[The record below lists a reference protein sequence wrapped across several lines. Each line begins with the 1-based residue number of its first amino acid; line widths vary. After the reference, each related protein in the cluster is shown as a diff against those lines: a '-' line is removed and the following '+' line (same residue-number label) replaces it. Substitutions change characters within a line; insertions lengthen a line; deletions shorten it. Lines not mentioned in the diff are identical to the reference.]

1 MQLRSEYMSPN
12 DIASSTETVD
22 PFSVSQEILAAA
34 TLVEKVMTIIRDRIN
49 AMSLMPGAR
58 LPSIRRLSE
67 TMSVSK
73 STVVEAYDRLVAE
86 GIIQAR
92 RGAGFYVAEKNH
104 HPLITAD
111 SATQRDRNINP
122 YWVMRQSFNHGAIHH
137 EPSSPAEAIC
147 RPGCGWLP
155 ADWLPE
161 EAIRRALR
169 QIARNPAANITEY
182 DEPLGFQPLR
192 QLLSTRLREQGV
204 TAAPSQILLTDSGT
218 NALDLIC
225 RTFIRPGDTVLI
237 DDPCY
242 FNFRGLLLA
251 QHANLVGVPYTPHGP
266 DLESFARLCAQHR
279 PKLYISN
286 SGIHNPTGA
295 TMQPAT
301 AHRLLKLAEQYDL
314 MLVEDNI
321 FADFHSNPPPL
332 LAELDGLE
340 RVIHI
345 GSFSKSLSAATRAG
359 YIAARPD
366 WLENLTDMKLATNFA
381 NNALSSQIIHHLL
394 TDGSYRRHIE
404 QIRVKLAECQTRT
417 RQRLL
422 AIGLTPWCEPVGGLF
437 LWVQLPDN
445 LPEGVDADVIAK
457 RALDH
462 NIVLAPGNIFSQS
475 QTCGRFLRFNV
486 AQAAHPRIYEILK
499 HIMHQ
504 PVS

>member
-1 MQLRSEYMSPN
+1 MTYHSGYTAPNALQTASDTADQL
-12 DIASSTETVD
+12 
-22 PFSVSQEILAAA
+22 SVSQEILEAT
-34 TLVEKVMTIIRDRIN
+34 TLVEKVMTIIRDRIS

-67 TMSVSK
+67 TMSISK

-104 HPLITAD
+104 PPLISSDFAD
-111 SATQRDRNINP
+111 THNRNINP
-122 YWVMRQSFNHGAIHH
+122 YWVMRQSLSNTETTF
-137 EPSSPAEAIC
+137 

-155 ADWLPE
+155 SDWLPE

-169 QIARNPAANITEY
+169 QIARNPASNISEY
-182 DEPLGFQPLR
+182 DEPLGLPLLR

-225 RTFIRPGDTVLI
+225 RTFIRSGDTVLI

-251 QHANLVGVPYTPHGP
+251 QGVNLVGVPYTPQGP
-266 DLESFARLCAQHR
+266 DLESFARLCTQYR
-279 PKLYISN
+279 PKLYLCN

-295 TMQPAT
+295 TIQPAT
-301 AHRLLKLAEQYDL
+301 AHRLLKLAEQHDL
-314 MLVEDNI
+314 ILVEDNI
-321 FADFHSNPPPL
+321 FADFHQNPPPL

-345 GSFSKSLSAATRAG
+345 GSFSKSLSAATRTG

-381 NNALSSQIIHHLL
+381 SNALSSQIIYQLL
-394 TDGSYRRHIE
+394 TDGSYRSHIE
-404 QIRVKLAECQTRT
+404 KIRVRLAECQTRT
-417 RQRLL
+417 RQKLL
-422 AIGLTPWCEPVGGLF
+422 NAGFKLWCEPVGGMF
-437 LWVQLPDN
+437 LWAQLPDD
-445 LPEGVDADVIAK
+445 LPEGVDSDMIAR

-475 QTCGRFLRFNV
+475 QTCSRFMRFNV
-486 AQAAHPRIYEILK
+486 AQSVHPKIFDTLRQ
-499 HIMHQ
+499 IMYL
-504 PVS
+504 PAT

>member
-1 MQLRSEYMSPN
+1 MKHYSANMLPDDKVKAGNTADQH
-12 DIASSTETVD
+12 
-22 PFSVSQEILAAA
+22 SVSQDILEAT
-34 TLVEKVMTIIRDRIN
+34 TLVEKVMTIIRDRIS

-86 GIIQAR
+86 GIIVAR
-92 RGAGFYVAEKNH
+92 RGAGFYVADKTH
-104 HPLITAD
+104 PPLITSDFAE
-111 SATQRDRNINP
+111 THNRNINP
-122 YWVMRQSFNHGAIHH
+122 YWVMRQSF
-137 EPSSPAEAIC
+137 SKQDTML

-161 EAIRRALR
+161 DAIRRALR
-169 QIARNPAANITEY
+169 QIARNPQANISEY
-182 DEPLGFQPLR
+182 DEPLGFPPLR
-192 QLLSTRLREQGV
+192 QLLSTRLSEQGV

-251 QHANLVGVPYTPHGP
+251 QGINLIGVRFTPHGP
-266 DLESFARLCAQHR
+266 DLEHFSQLCAQHR
-279 PKLYISN
+279 PQLYICN

-295 TMQPAT
+295 TIQPAT
-301 AHRLLKLAEQYDL
+301 AHRLLKLAEQHDL
-314 MLVEDNI
+314 ILVEDNI
-321 FADFHSNPPPL
+321 FADFHINPPPL

-345 GSFSKSLSAATRAG
+345 GSFSKSLSAATRTG

-366 WLENLTDMKLATNFA
+366 WLEDLTDMKLATNFA
-381 NNALSSQIIHHLL
+381 SNALSSQIIHHLL
-394 TDGSYRRHIE
+394 TDGSYRSHIDK
-404 QIRVKLAECQTRT
+404 IRVKLAECQTRT
-417 RQRLL
+417 YQKLTNS
-422 AIGLTPWCEPVGGLF
+422 GFTPWCKPVGGMF
-437 LWVQLPDN
+437 LWVQLPDD
-445 LPEGVDADVIAK
+445 LPEGVDADEIAR
-457 RALDH
+457 RALSH

-475 QTCGRFLRFNV
+475 QTCSRFLRFNV
-486 AQAAHPRIYEILK
+486 AQSVQPKIYETLK
-499 HIMHQ
+499 RIMYQ
-504 PVS
+504 PSQ

>member
-1 MQLRSEYMSPN
+1 MDQLSLSQ
-12 DIASSTETVD
+12 DILEAT
-22 PFSVSQEILAAA
+22 
-34 TLVEKVMTIIRDRIN
+34 TLVEKVMTIIRDRIS

-104 HPLITAD
+104 LPLIAAD
-111 SATQRDRNINP
+111 FTETRNRSINP
-122 YWVMRQSFNHGAIHH
+122 YWVMRQSLGTG
-137 EPSSPAEAIC
+137 EATL

-161 EAIRRALR
+161 DAIRRALR
-169 QIARNPAANITEY
+169 QIARNPAANIAEY
-182 DEPLGFQPLR
+182 DEPLGFRPLR
-192 QLLSTRLREQGV
+192 QLLSTRLHEQGV
-204 TAAPSQILLTDSGT
+204 TAAPAQILLTDSGT

-225 RTFIRPGDTVLI
+225 RTFLRAGDTVLI

-251 QHANLVGVPYTPHGP
+251 QGVNLVGVPYTPYGP
-266 DLESFARLCAQHR
+266 DLASFAQYCAQYR

-286 SGIHNPTGA
+286 SGLHNPTGA

-301 AHRLLKLAEQYDL
+301 AHRLLKFAEQYDL
-314 MLVEDNI
+314 ILVEDNI
-321 FADFHSNPPPL
+321 FADFHANPPPL

-359 YIAARPD
+359 YIVARPD

-381 NNALSSQIIHHLL
+381 SNALSSQIIHHLL
-394 TDGSYRRHIE
+394 TDGSYRSHIE
-404 QIRVKLAECQTRT
+404 KIRARLAECQTKA
-417 RQRLL
+417 RQKLR

-437 LWVQLPDN
+437 LWVQLPDD
-445 LPEGVDADVIAK
+445 LPDGVDSDVIAK

-462 NIVLAPGNIFSQS
+462 NIVLSPGNIFSQS
-475 QTCGRFLRFNV
+475 QSCGRFLRFNV
-486 AQAAHPRIYEILK
+486 AQSLHPRLYQTLQ
-499 HIMHQ
+499 HIMAQ
-504 PVS
+504 PADAPQDSFHRS

>member
-1 MQLRSEYMSPN
+1 MQFRSEDMSPN
-12 DIASSTETVD
+12 DINIPDHTVD
-22 PFSVSQEILAAA
+22 AFSVSQEILEAT

-49 AMSLMPGAR
+49 AMSLMSGAR

-104 HPLITAD
+104 QPLITAD
-111 SATQRDRNINP
+111 FVEQRDRSINP
-122 YWVMRQSFNHGAIHH
+122 YWVMRQSFHHGATDNV
-137 EPSSPAEAIC
+137 EAIC

-155 ADWLPE
+155 SDWLPE
-161 EAIRRALR
+161 ESIRRALR
-169 QIARNPAANITEY
+169 QIARNPTANIAEY
-182 DEPLGFQPLR
+182 DEPLGFLPLR

-204 TAAPSQILLTDSGT
+204 TIGSSQILLTDSGT

-251 QHANLVGVPYTPHGP
+251 QHVNLVGVPYTPHGP
-266 DLESFARLCAQHR
+266 DLESFAQLCTQHR
-279 PKLYISN
+279 PKLYLSN

-301 AHRLLKLAEQYDL
+301 AHRLLKLAEQHDL
-314 MLVEDNI
+314 ILVEDNI
-321 FADFHSNPPPL
+321 FADFHNNPPPL

-345 GSFSKSLSAATRAG
+345 GSFSKSLSAATRVG
-359 YIAARPD
+359 YITARQD

-381 NNALSSQIIHHLL
+381 SNALSSQIIHHLL

-404 QIRVKLAECQTRT
+404 QIRVKLAECQTRI

-486 AQAAHPRIYEILK
+486 AQAAHPRIYETLK

-504 PVS
+504 PLNS

>member
-1 MQLRSEYMSPN
+1 MMHESGYQYPDPANTADDTTGQL
-12 DIASSTETVD
+12 
-22 PFSVSQEILAAA
+22 SVSQEILEAT

-92 RGAGFYVAEKNH
+92 RGAGFYVAEKNQFL
-104 HPLITAD
+104 PITTD
-111 SATQRDRNINP
+111 FKEIRDRNINP
-122 YWVMRQSFNHGAIHH
+122 YWVMRQSFSNH
-137 EPSSPAEAIC
+137 ETPF

-155 ADWLPE
+155 QDWLPE
-161 EAIRRALR
+161 ESIRRALR
-169 QIARNPAANITEY
+169 QIARSPSSNISDYE
-182 DEPLGFQPLR
+182 EPLGLLPLR

-204 TAAPSQILLTDSGT
+204 IAAPAQILITDSGT

-225 RTFIRPGDTVLI
+225 RTFIRAGDTVLI

-242 FNFRGLLLA
+242 FNFRGLLLT
-251 QHANLVGVPYTPHGP
+251 QGIQLIGVPYTPQGP
-266 DLESFARLCAQHR
+266 DLEHFAQLCAQHR
-279 PKLYISN
+279 PKLYICN

-295 TMQPAT
+295 TIQPAT
-301 AHRLLKLAEQYDL
+301 AHRLLKLAEQHDL
-314 MLVEDNI
+314 ILVEDNI
-321 FADFHSNPPPL
+321 FADFHANPPPL

-345 GSFSKSLSAATRAG
+345 GSFSKSLSAAVRSG

-366 WLENLTDMKLATNFA
+366 WLEMITDMKLATSFA
-381 NNALSSQIIHHLL
+381 SNALSSQIIYQLL
-394 TDGSYRRHIE
+394 TDGSYRSHIE
-404 QIRVKLAECQTRT
+404 KIRVRLAECQRRT
-417 RQRLL
+417 RQKLL
-422 AIGLTPWCEPVGGLF
+422 NASFKLWCEPVGGLF
-437 LWVQLPDN
+437 LWAQLPDD
-445 LPEGVDADVIAK
+445 LPEGVDSDVISK

-475 QTCGRFLRFNV
+475 QSCGRFMRFNV
-486 AQAAHPRIYEILK
+486 AQSVHPKIFETLKEI
-499 HIMHQ
+499 MYQ
-504 PVS
+504 PVE

>member
-1 MQLRSEYMSPN
+1 MNRFSIETASLDTASINQ
-12 DIASSTETVD
+12 DILQAT
-22 PFSVSQEILAAA
+22 

-86 GIIQAR
+86 GAIQAR
-92 RGAGFYVAEKNH
+92 RGAGFFVADKH
-104 HPLITAD
+104 QQPLVTTDLTA
-111 SATQRDRNINP
+111 RNIRRSNP
-122 YWVMRQSFNHGAIHH
+122 YWVMRESLEHDQPDKSQTTL
-137 EPSSPAEAIC
+137 

-155 ADWLPE
+155 PSWLPE

-169 QIARNPAANITEY
+169 QLARNPAANLTEY
-182 DEPLGFQPLR
+182 DEPLGFLPLR
-192 QLLSTRLREQGV
+192 QLMSTRLREQGV
-204 TAAPSQILLTDSGT
+204 TASPSQILLTDSGT

-225 RTFIRPGDTVLI
+225 RTFVRPGDTVLI

-251 QHANLVGVPYTPHGP
+251 QNAVPVGVPYTPHGP
-266 DLESFARLCAQHR
+266 DLESFAQLCEQHR

-295 TMQPAT
+295 TMLPAV
-301 AHRLLKLAEQYDL
+301 AHRLLKLAEQHDL
-314 MLVEDNI
+314 ILVEDNI
-321 FADFHSNPPPL
+321 FADFHATPPPL

-359 YIAARPD
+359 YITTRQD
-366 WLENLTDMKLATNFA
+366 WLENLIDMKLATNFSS
-381 NNALSSQIIHHLL
+381 NALSSQIIHHLL

-404 QIRVKLAECQTRT
+404 QTRVKLAECQTWV
-417 RQRLL
+417 RQRLA
-422 AIGLTPWCEPVGGLF
+422 AIGLIAWCEPVGGLF
-437 LWVQLPDN
+437 LWVRLPDT
-445 LPEGVDADVIAK
+445 LPQGVDADVIAS
-457 RALDH
+457 RALEH
-462 NIVLAPGNIFSQS
+462 HIVLAPGNIFSQS
-475 QTCGRFLRFNV
+475 QTCNRFLRFNV
-486 AQAAHPRIYEILK
+486 AQSVHPKIFTTLEK
-499 HIMHQ
+499 IMAQ
-504 PVS
+504 PEAS